1 MIICRSIRSLSLLH
15 INIKISQVQHL
26 SLLSHPGNTFNSF
39 YVCRSILGS
48 SWFWMSGD
56 PMDFTQWDE
65 ASQEPSPCG
74 GISSTERS
82 TWRQRFCGEHLNFIC
97 FTGRCPVYR
106 PITRSS
112 SAKSL
117 NLLLICKHAPTCA
130 SYNACTRDSQIR
142 SYFSLNFFECLTWLK
157 VWNRLKQRGWSFLFG
172 KTGKIKDL
180 SSTKLHL
187 EVWTRSEMSSLSFT
201 QL

>member
-26 SLLSHPGNTFNSF
+26 SLPFHPGNTLNSF
-39 YVCRSILGS
+39 HACRSILGS

-74 GISSTERS
+74 GISSSERS

-106 PITRSS
+106 PITRSR

-130 SYNACTRDSQIR
+130 TYNTRTRDSQIR
-142 SYFSLNFFECLTWLK
+142 SYFSLNFFKCLTWLQFLK
-157 VWNRLKQRGWSFLFG
+157 QVEEKRLKLPFWENW
-172 KTGKIKDL
+172 KN
-180 SSTKLHL
+180 
-187 EVWTRSEMSSLSFT
+187 
-201 QL
+201 

>member
-1 MIICRSIRSLSLLH
+1 MFICLSIQSLGLLY

-26 SLLSHPGNTFNSF
+26 SLPFLPGNTLNSF
-39 YVCRSILGS
+39 HVCRSILGS

-74 GISSTERS
+74 GVSSTERS

-106 PITRSS
+106 PITKVLISQIAEPSS
-112 SAKSL
+112 
-117 NLLLICKHAPTCA
+117 NLQ
-130 SYNACTRDSQIR
+130 ACTNVCDIQYTYKGLSNKI
-142 SYFSLNFFECLTWLK
+142 
-157 VWNRLKQRGWSFLFG
+157 LF
-172 KTGKIKDL
+172 
-180 SSTKLHL
+180 
-187 EVWTRSEMSSLSFT
+187 FT
-201 QL
+201 QLL